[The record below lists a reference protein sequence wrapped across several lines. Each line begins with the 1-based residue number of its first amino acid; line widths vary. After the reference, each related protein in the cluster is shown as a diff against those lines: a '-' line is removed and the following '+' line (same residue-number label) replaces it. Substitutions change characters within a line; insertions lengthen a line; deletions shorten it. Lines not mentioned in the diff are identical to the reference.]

1 MALATAVLSA
11 CSGLTVP
18 PAGADVTAATDF
30 DPMRGIGGLR
40 ADDLVA
46 IGSALSTPW
55 PRSGDLVWANA
66 VSGSQGSISGVKQLS
81 GPDGDDCRAFDT
93 TVNAVDGLRALSG
106 IACRDVNG
114 AFAVEGIAPVIAGG

>member
-1 MALATAVLSA
+1 ALTAAVLSA

-18 PAGADVTAATDF
+18 PAAEDVTAATGV

-66 VSGSQGSISGVKQLS
+66 DSGSQGSISAVKQLP
-81 GPDGDDCRAFDT
+81 GPDGGDCRAFDT

-106 IACRDVNG
+106 IA
-114 AFAVEGIAPVIAGG
+114 